1 MGLKFNLRNG
11 TFVLLLVRSEG
22 GIRKCSGPTLS
33 WLHPDQCLQG
43 VNAYLLEW
51 GHSVLSVSFLA
62 LLLLLTLSCTWG
74 EKQKDTIVVTKPRVK
89 VQERLEVPWGP
100 QFVFSCRI
108 GYLLAC
114 CLNIFIRSHMH
125 W

>member
-1 MGLKFNLRNG
+1 MGLKFNLWNG
-11 TFVLLLVRSEG
+11 TFVLLLVRSKG

-33 WLHPDQCLQG
+33 WLHLDQCLQG

-74 EKQKDTIVVTKPRVK
+74 EKQNDTIVVTKPRVK
-89 VQERLEVPWGP
+89 VHERLEVPWGP
-100 QFVFSCRI
+100 HFVFSCRL

-114 CLNIFIRSHMH
+114 YLNVFIRSHMH